1 MLHGLRI
8 LLRDPASTSIG
19 LIFAINGMVFGN
31 WFVRVPEVQKALGLS
46 EGQLGLALLGLP
58 LGSLMIMPAT
68 GWLIARYGA
77 GRVTLW
83 ASIGCCMAITTPAF
97 AWNLWILGLTMVLLG
112 LGNGA
117 MDIAM
122 NAEATAIEGRR
133 WTPIMAT
140 CHALYSIG
148 SMIGA
153 GISGF
158 IAASGLPLQIH
169 LGMVALVMIALV
181 LFRSSTLLDSPVAV
195 TTGPAFALPS
205 RPLIGL
211 AIMAFCALLVE
222 STVADWSAVYLHNT
236 LGSGMA
242 LAGAGFVGFS
252 LAMTIGR
259 LYGDRLVERWGALM
273 VVRLG
278 ALIAAVGLG
287 IGLLMNHPY
296 AAVLGFTCI
305 GMGYAGIVPI
315 LFRAAAHTPG
325 MAPGTNIA
333 AVASSGY
340 TGFLAGPALIGF
352 TAEAIG
358 LSAALGIGVLLS
370 LMIAALAA
378 RAGIAPRSS
387 E

>member
-1 MLHGLRI
+1 MFHGLRI
-8 LLRDPASTSIG
+8 LLRDAASTSIG
-19 LIFAINGMVFGN
+19 LIFAINGIVFGS
-31 WFVRVPEVQKALGLS
+31 WFVRVPEVQNALGLS
-46 EGQLGLALLGLP
+46 EGQLGLSLLGLP

-68 GWLIARYGA
+68 GWLIARHGA

-83 ASIGCCMAITTPAF
+83 ASIGCCLAIATPPF
-97 AWNLWILGLTMVLLG
+97 AGNLWALGLTMVLLG

-133 WTPIMAT
+133 RAPIMAT

-153 GISGF
+153 GISGL

-181 LFRSSTLLDSPVAV
+181 LSRSGTLLDSPVAV
-195 TTGPAFALPS
+195 AMGPAFALPS
-205 RPLIGL
+205 RPLLGL

-222 STVADWSAVYLHNT
+222 SAVADWSAVYLHNT

-259 LYGDRLVERWGALM
+259 LYGDRLVERWGALAI
-273 VVRLG
+273 VRLG

-305 GMGYAGIVPI
+305 GIGYAGIVPI

-358 LSAALGIGVLLS
+358 LSGALGIGVLLS
-370 LMIAALAA
+370 LVIAALAA
-378 RAGIAPRSS
+378 RAGIVVRFSG
-387 E
+387 